1 MQTVQ
6 RLERDEI
13 KAEHDKALQRL
24 EDLHALNSQQLQHRS
39 VKVVV
44 VELAYFLPFVLMAVA
59 LKLFVLIG

>member
-44 VELAYFLPFVLMAVA
+44 ELAYFLPFVLMAVA